1 MESQNVR
8 PLAFRFLNFASC
20 PGGSPLLFTAWLRTS
35 CLFLAAYCSAG
46 GGLLSA
52 LLQHSAVGGC
62 SPSLCS
68 VVLPGAVGSAV
79 GSVVGNRAL
88 GWPGADTCA
97 WRGLSRCS
105 SRERILWKEVM
116 VSVYCLMPLRRGI
129 PEVPFFLAFACLW
142 SCECEPCF
150 CSVCGGRGARGW

>member
-1 MESQNVR
+1 MSWRLTLVVHCVAQDVM
-8 PLAFRFLNFASC
+8 PF
-20 PGGSPLLFTAWLRTS
+20 PGW
-35 CLFLAAYCSAG
+35 YCSAG

-52 LLQHSAVGGC
+52 PLQHSAAGGC
-62 SPSLCS
+62 SRSLRS

-79 GSVVGNRAL
+79 GDRAL
-88 GWPGADTCA
+88 GWPGA

-116 VSVYCLMPLRRGI
+116 VSAYCVMPLRRGI

-150 CSVCGGRGARGW
+150 CSACGGRGARGG